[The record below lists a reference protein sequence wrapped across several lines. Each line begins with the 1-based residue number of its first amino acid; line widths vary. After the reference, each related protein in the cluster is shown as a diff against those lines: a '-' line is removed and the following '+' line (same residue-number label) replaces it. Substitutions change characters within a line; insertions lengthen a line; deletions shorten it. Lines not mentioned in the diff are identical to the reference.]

1 MKTIFTASIFVALL
15 FVNFDARCES
25 RPGKEREPLSV
36 EESLGMKRFASSST
50 VSLSPD
56 GSWIAYSI
64 QDQRRLHSGGIEK
77 NSALTKT
84 MVFWMFEGSDVWIT
98 STKSGVS
105 KNITAGMGSSWGASW
120 SPDGESLAFYSDRG
134 GMTSLWLWEKASG
147 KMRQVSSTIIYSI
160 YDCEK
165 PLWTN
170 NGHSLLVRTIPEK
183 MGVSAFLNLRTL
195 AQSVKNPPSKTDRE
209 PGSTVNVFRAIPN
222 SDSKSQPEENSVI
235 PFWLNGEISD
245 LALIDVRKGT
255 EKRII
260 QNITPHMYS
269 MSPDGTHLAA
279 NLIKRFKA
287 VNSYTLLYDLIV
299 VSLGTGQVR
308 TVATDIPQTT
318 EFEFSWSPD
327 SKNLAYT
334 TTEGDAYIVSA
345 SDNVAKKLTDKPI
358 AGLVNTSPIWDE
370 KSANL
375 YFIVKDIL
383 WRVSLAEAKV
393 SEVATIP
400 NYSLVRII
408 LSSEREKFLSQPGRP
423 SMFVHVRN
431 QRTKQE
437 GIYQIDL
444 ASGKFT
450 RLFEEDTKL
459 DSGLLTI
466 VSKDNKQVVYSS
478 QDSQHCED
486 LWIAEVDFRNRKQIT
501 RTNPQIDRFNLGK
514 SRLVEW
520 TAEDGEKLQGA
531 LLLPADYKEG
541 QRYPL
546 VVGVYGGVAL
556 SNALNEFGLFYRT
569 SDFGNKQLLATRGY
583 AVLLTDTSLRVGT
596 PMKDLARSVM
606 PGIDKLIELGIADP
620 DKIGVMGESYGG
632 YSTLSLIAQSPR
644 FKAAISW
651 AGVANLFSIYGK
663 MQSNGW
669 GGGVGWAEDGQGR
682 MGGSPWQYR
691 DRFIDNSPIMFLDRI
706 QTPLLIGHGSEDGI
720 PSYYSE
726 EAFIGLKRLGKIVT
740 YLKYDGEGHG
750 FHGYAN
756 KIDFQKRVIS
766 WFDEHLKTSKKF
778 ESGQEAKK

>member
-1 MKTIFTASIFVALL
+1 MKAIFTASIFVAFLL
-15 FVNFDARCES
+15 LNFDTRCES
-25 RPGKEREPLSV
+25 RPDKEQKPLSV
-36 EESLGMKRFASSST
+36 EESLGIKRFASSST

-56 GSWIAYSI
+56 GNWIAYTI
-64 QDQRRLHSGGIEK
+64 QDERRLHSGGFEN

-84 MVFWMFEGSDVWIT
+84 MVYWMFEGSDVWIT
-98 STKSGVS
+98 NTKSGVS
-105 KNITAGMGSSWGASW
+105 KNITAGIGSSWGPNW
-120 SPDGESLAFYSDRG
+120 SPDGELLAFYSDRG
-134 GMTSLWLWEKASG
+134 GIASLWLWEKASG
-147 KMRQVSSTIIYSI
+147 KMRQVSRTIIYSMF
-160 YDCEK
+160 DSEK

-183 MGVSAFLNLRTL
+183 MGVTAFLNLRMS

-209 PGSTVNVFRAIPN
+209 PGSTVNIFRATPN
-222 SDSKSQPEENSVI
+222 SDSKSPEENSVI
-235 PFWLNGEISD
+235 PFWLNAELSD
-245 LALIDVRKGT
+245 LALIDRTKGT
-255 EKRII
+255 VKRII
-260 QNITPHMYS
+260 QNITPHMYLI
-269 MSPDGTHLAA
+269 SPDGTRLAA
-279 NLIKRFKA
+279 NIIKRFKA

-308 TVATDIPQTT
+308 TVAADVPQTT
-318 EFEFSWSPD
+318 AFEFSWSPD

-345 SDNVAKKLTDKPI
+345 SDSVAKKLTDKPI
-358 AGLVNTSPIWDE
+358 TGLVNTSPIWDE
-370 KSANL
+370 KAANL
-375 YFIVKDIL
+375 YFIVRDIL

-408 LSSEREKFLSQPGRP
+408 LSSEGEKFWSQPGRP
-423 SMFVHVRN
+423 GMFVHVRN

-450 RLFEEDTKL
+450 RLFEEDKKL

-466 VSKDNKQVVYSS
+466 VSKDNKQVVYTS
-478 QDSQHCED
+478 QDGQHCED
-486 LWIAEVDFRNRKQIT
+486 LWIAEVDFRNRRQIT
-501 RTNPQIDRFNLGK
+501 RTNPQIDRFNFGK

-520 TAEDGEKLQGA
+520 TAEDGENLQGA

-651 AGVANLFSIYGK
+651 AGIANLFTFYGK

-691 DRFIDNSPIMFLDRI
+691 DRYIENSPIMFLDRI
-706 QTPLLIGHGSEDGI
+706 QTPLLIGHGSEDGH

-726 EAFIGLKRLGKIVT
+726 EAFIGLKRLGKNVT

-750 FHGYAN
+750 FQGYAN

-778 ESGQEAKK
+778 ESAKEAKQ